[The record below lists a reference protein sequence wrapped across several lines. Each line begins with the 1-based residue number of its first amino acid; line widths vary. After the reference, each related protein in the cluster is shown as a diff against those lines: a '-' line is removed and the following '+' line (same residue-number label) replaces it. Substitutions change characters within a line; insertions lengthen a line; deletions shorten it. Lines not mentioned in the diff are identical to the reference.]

1 MRKLSC
7 FLCLSLFLLAFVGCN
22 GGDNTKVSVDSDIS
36 SEIENNEILPES
48 GSTSEDIG
56 GDDKE
61 EKTYTIELDVGV
73 VANSKYI
80 LSVDS
85 ITLKYGDE
93 IELPT
98 PTCDGYTFKYWSW
111 KGQKFTDSVFTL
123 DKDIVLVA
131 EWKEN
136 DWPDNF

>member
-1 MRKLSC
+1 MRKWSY

-22 GGDNTKVSVDSDIS
+22 GRDNTKVSVDSDIS
-36 SEIENNEILPES
+36 SETENSEILPES
-48 GSTSEDIG
+48 GANSEDIG
-56 GDDKE
+56 SDDKD
-61 EKTYTIELDVGV
+61 EKTYTIELDVGA
-73 VANSKYI
+73 VANSKYV
-80 LSVDS
+80 LAVTS
-85 ITLKYGDE
+85 ITVKYGEE

-98 PTCDGYTFKYWSW
+98 PTCAGYTFKYWSW
-111 KGQKFTDSVFTL
+111 KGQKFTDTIFTL